1 MDSLR
6 SQLVPKRKALRS
18 LKFCDMKL
26 DARDVQALLI
36 ATIIPTVQGNKVI
49 PDAPG
54 NVDGLV
60 QPSVSLCVIE
70 LKGVG
75 PHLFF
80 CSSMYLSTV
89 FSEMCPTDSQ

>member
-1 MDSLR
+1 
-6 SQLVPKRKALRS
+6 
-18 LKFCDMKL
+18 MKL
-26 DARDVQALLI
+26 EAGDVQALPI
-36 ATIIPTVQGNKVI
+36 ATIIAAVQSNEVI

-54 NVDGLV
+54 NVNGLV

-70 LKGVG
+70 LKNVG